1 MKKKTNLNRKHFQV
15 HQLNNNEL
23 KSVSG
28 GEIITC
34 GYEGDLC
41 KKLTV
46 VTGFANETHK
56 IVVASCVSEGE
67 SY

>member
-1 MKKKTNLNRKHFQV
+1 MNKKSNLNRKHFQV

-23 KSVSG
+23 KAVSG

-34 GYEGDLC
+34 GMQGDLC
-41 KKLTV
+41 EKLTV
-46 VTGFANETHK
+46 VTGFKNETHK
-56 IVVASCVSEGE
+56 IVVASSVSEGE